1 MTTQPVILYV
11 EDDFRNRRIM
21 ELLFKGEME
30 LSHVYLF
37 EDSRDFVSRAAA
49 LDPQPTIVLLDIHV
63 LPHNGFEMLT
73 MLRDLPQYKDVP
85 IVALTASVMN
95 EEVERLRTAGF
106 DSIIAKP
113 IDIDTFPCLLERV
126 LAGEHIWN
134 VLEAR

>member
-1 MTTQPVILYV
+1 MTQPVILYV

-21 ELLFKGEME
+21 DLLLKGEMQ
-30 LSHVYLF
+30 LPHVYLF
-37 EDSRDFVSRAAA
+37 EDSRDFASRATA
-49 LDPQPTIVLLDIHV
+49 LDPQPTLVLLDIHV

-73 MLRDLPQYKDVP
+73 MLRDLPQYKGVP

-95 EEVERLRTAGF
+95 EEVEKLRTAGF

-113 IDIDTFPCLLERV
+113 IDIDTFPGLLDRV
-126 LAGEHIWN
+126 MAGERIWN

>member
-1 MTTQPVILYV
+1 MTQPIILYV

-21 ELLFKGEME
+21 ELLLKGEMQ
-30 LSHVYLF
+30 LPHVYLF
-37 EDSRDFVSRAAA
+37 EDSRDFANRATV
-49 LDPQPTIVLLDIHV
+49 LDPKPTIVLLDIHV

-73 MLRDLPQYKDVP
+73 ILRDLPQYKGVP

-95 EEVERLRTAGF
+95 EEVDKLRTAGF

-113 IDIDTFPCLLERV
+113 IDIDTFPSLIERV
-126 LAGEHIWN
+126 LAGERIWN